1 MRNPTKGLIPIPE
14 WSPLDYVLVTMLTIT
29 GLILRII
36 WLNEGLWIDEILT
49 LVKLVPLT
57 AWEIVS
63 QYDSLNNH
71 VLYSLLAHYSISVF
85 GDTAWALRL
94 PAVLFGV
101 ATIPASYYLGRQLAS
116 RNEAFLATA
125 FLVVSYHHVWFSQNA
140 RGYTGMLLGT
150 VLLSILFIRLITQN
164 KPGVRSV
171 LAYAFIAALA
181 TWVHL
186 TSAFV
191 VIAHGMIWLLA
202 IASRGG
208 KKKRDLKP
216 ATGLAIVLSGVF
228 TLALYFPVLTQLFS
242 QFSVDAIVNP
252 VLAQENAAADIGIWA
267 TSDWVLSEL
276 VVAMSRAIPGGWSA
290 IIIGVLA
297 MATGTIS
304 YIRQGVVAA
313 GIVILPALVTL
324 FFISTMVGT
333 IFPRFLF
340 SSASFFLLIAVRGGF
355 SLSAAFLPILSAR
368 QVAIIGLIFVL
379 SSASMLPAAWR
390 PKQNYPAAAA
400 YINEQRMPGD
410 LVACG
415 PLTFGGLHYYA
426 GLECQSIYLAAELT
440 ELEQLQSRIWFLYAF
455 SDLVKANHRPL
466 WDKIQQDYIDVKTIR
481 STVEN
486 GDIIIMLRARPKP
499 EGKTGHD

>member
-1 MRNPTKGLIPIPE
+1 MPE
-14 WSPLDYVLVTMLTIT
+14 WSSLDYVLITMLTIT
-29 GLILRII
+29 GLVLRII
-36 WLNEGLWIDEILT
+36 GLNEELWIDEITT

-63 QYDSLNNH
+63 QYDSWNNH
-71 VLYSLLAHYSISVF
+71 VLYSLLAHYSVSVF

-101 ATIPASYYLGRQLAS
+101 ATIPATYYLGRQLTS

-125 FLVVSYHHVWFSQNA
+125 FLAVSYHHVWFSQNA

-164 KPGVRSV
+164 KPGVRPV
-171 LAYAFIAALA
+171 IAYAFVAALA

-186 TSAFV
+186 TSAFIV
-191 VIAHGMIWLLA
+191 MAHGMIWLVA

-208 KKKRDLKP
+208 KKKRDLKL
-216 ATGLAIVLSGVF
+216 ATGLVIVLSGVF
-228 TLALYFPVLTQLFS
+228 TLALYFPVLTQLLS
-242 QFSVDAIVNP
+242 QFGVVAVVDP
-252 VLAQENAAADIGIWA
+252 VLTQENAAVDIGMWT

-276 VVAMSRAIPGGWSA
+276 VIAMNKAIPGGWSA
-290 IIIGVLA
+290 IVIGVLA
-297 MATGTIS
+297 MTAGTIS

-324 FFISTMVGT
+324 FFVSTMVGI

-340 SSASFFLLIAVRGGF
+340 SSATFFLLIAVRGGF
-355 SLSAAFLPILSAR
+355 SLSAAILPILSAR
-368 QVAIIGLIFVL
+368 QVTIIGLIFVL
-379 SSASMLPAAWR
+379 ASASMLPAAWR

-400 YINEQRMPGD
+400 YINEQRMPGA

-415 PLTFGGLHYYA
+415 PYTSRALHDYA
-426 GLECQSIYLAAELT
+426 GLDCQPIFSDTELT
-440 ELEQLQSRIWFLYAF
+440 ELEQSQSRILFVYAF
-455 SDLVKANHRPL
+455 SEWVTARRRPL

-486 GDIIIMLRARPKP
+486 GDIVIMQRARPES
-499 EGKTGHD
+499 EGKNGYD